1 MITVVIQGGLGNQL
15 FQYAYA
21 KSKLDAGKEVQL
33 DISFYSDRNGTK
45 YTKRPLELFNFN
57 IDTSIPTTTVHQG
70 QTFLKKILCRI
81 DPDRRVRFIP
91 IDKNKDN
98 YIADGYYTSEKY
110 FSNIREVLLGE
121 LVLKEKSEAYKL
133 FEQKILSAK
142 KPLIIHARRGDYLT
156 STGFTI
162 LDKDYYQRALGQFD
176 EDCEL
181 FGFSDDPVW
190 LQGAIGRQITTVSG
204 NGLKDYEELSLM
216 SLGQNF
222 IISNSTFSWWG
233 AWLSQ
238 HRDKKVV
245 APKKWFTSSLW
256 CRANKDTIPESWVR
270 I

>member
-21 KSKLDAGKEVQL
+21 KALRATGREVQL
-33 DISFYSDRNGTK
+33 DISFYANAGHGK
-45 YTKRPLELFNFN
+45 YTKQSLGIINFN
-57 IDTSIPTTTVHQG
+57 IGTSIPTTTVHHE
-70 QTFLKKILCRI
+70 QTFLKKILSRI

-98 YIADGYYTSEKY
+98 YISDGYYTTEKY
-110 FSNIREVLLGE
+110 FSSIREALQRE

-142 KPLIIHARRGDYLT
+142 KPLMIHARRGDYLT

-162 LDKDYYQRALGQFD
+162 LDKDYYQRALELFD
-176 EDCEL
+176 SDCEL
-181 FGFSDDPVW
+181 FGFSDDPLW
-190 LQGAIGRQITTVSG
+190 LQGAIGRQIMMVSG
-204 NGLKDYEELSLM
+204 NGFKDYEELSLM

-222 IISNSTFSWWG
+222 IIANSTFSWWG

-238 HRDKKVV
+238 HKDKKVV
-245 APKKWFTSSLW
+245 APQKWFTSPLW
-256 CRANKDTIPESWVR
+256 WRANRDTIPKSWVR